1 MKHIAFVINNIY
13 GKGGTERVTSQLA
26 NLLINY
32 YDITIISLKSG
43 QNINFYVDERIDIIE
58 LRGISENKLVRRLFN
73 LIELNKH
80 ITNKNIDMFINVDIT
95 LSLYT
100 LPFRKRVKNI
110 SWEHFNF
117 FSESNSRI
125 RQLSRKIS
133 SRYSDA
139 VVVLSDA
146 DLKNYQSN
154 LKRYSNIRRI
164 YNPIAF
170 NKEVGGY
177 NLNSKVVLS
186 VGRLE
191 SQKGFD
197 ILLDAWKN
205 VSNDGS
211 WVLKIIG
218 DGSKKEE
225 LLAKI
230 SQNHINNV
238 MISPFTNDIEKEYIN
253 SAIYV
258 MSSRYEG
265 FGLALAEAQSKGL
278 PLITFDCPEG
288 PAEIVGYGDYGILIE
303 NGNVQSL
310 SNELSSLMN
319 SVELREY
326 WSNASLKGANR
337 FNTQE
342 ILNEWINLFEE
353 IWEQ

>member
-238 MISPFTNDIEKEYIN
+238 IISPFTNDIEKEYIN

>member
-238 MISPFTNDIEKEYIN
+238 IISPFTNDIEKEYIN

-319 SVELREY
+319 SIELREY

>member
-43 QNINFYVDERIDIIE
+43 QNINFYVDKRIDIIE

-125 RQLSRKIS
+125 RQFSRKIS

-319 SVELREY
+319 SIELREY

>member
-1 MKHIAFVINNIY
+1 M
-13 GKGGTERVTSQLA
+13 
-26 NLLINY
+26 
-32 YDITIISLKSG
+32 
-43 QNINFYVDERIDIIE
+43 
-58 LRGISENKLVRRLFN
+58 
-73 LIELNKH
+73 
-80 ITNKNIDMFINVDIT
+80 
-95 LSLYT
+95 
-100 LPFRKRVKNI
+100 
-110 SWEHFNF
+110 
-117 FSESNSRI
+117 
-125 RQLSRKIS
+125 RQFSRKIS

-154 LKRYSNIRRI
+154 LKRYSNIKRI

-238 MISPFTNDIEKEYIN
+238 IISPFTNDIEKEYIN

>member
-125 RQLSRKIS
+125 RQFSRKIS

-177 NLNSKVVLS
+177 NLNSNVVLS

-238 MISPFTNDIEKEYIN
+238 IISPFTNDIEKEYIN
-253 SAIYV
+253 SAVYV

-319 SVELREY
+319 SIELREY

>member
-319 SVELREY
+319 SIELREY

>member
-125 RQLSRKIS
+125 RQFSRKIS

>member
-125 RQLSRKIS
+125 RQFSRKIS

-238 MISPFTNDIEKEYIN
+238 IISPFTNDIEKEYIN

>member
-43 QNINFYVDERIDIIE
+43 QNINFFVDERIDIIE

-125 RQLSRKIS
+125 RQFSRKIS

-154 LKRYSNIRRI
+154 LKRYSNIKRI
-164 YNPIAF
+164 YNPIAY

-238 MISPFTNDIEKEYIN
+238 IISPFTNDIEKEYIN

>member
-125 RQLSRKIS
+125 RQFSRKIS

-170 NKEVGGY
+170 NREVGGY

-319 SVELREY
+319 SIELREY

>member
-125 RQLSRKIS
+125 RQFSRKIS

-154 LKRYSNIRRI
+154 LKRYSNIKRI

-238 MISPFTNDIEKEYIN
+238 IISPFTNDIEKEYIN

>member
-337 FNTQE
+337 FNTRE

>member
-125 RQLSRKIS
+125 RQFSRKIS

-238 MISPFTNDIEKEYIN
+238 IISPFTNDIEKEYIN

-337 FNTQE
+337 FNTRE

>member
-238 MISPFTNDIEKEYIN
+238 IISPFTNDIEKEYIN

-337 FNTQE
+337 FNTRE

>member
-125 RQLSRKIS
+125 RQFSRKIS

-154 LKRYSNIRRI
+154 LKRYSNIKRI

-238 MISPFTNDIEKEYIN
+238 IISPFTNDIEKEYIN

-319 SVELREY
+319 SIELREY

>member
-125 RQLSRKIS
+125 RQFSRKIS

-170 NKEVGGY
+170 NKDVGGY

-319 SVELREY
+319 SIELREY

>member
-43 QNINFYVDERIDIIE
+43 QNINFFVDERIDIIE

-125 RQLSRKIS
+125 RQFSRKIS

-154 LKRYSNIRRI
+154 LKRYSNIKRI

-238 MISPFTNDIEKEYIN
+238 IISPFTNDIEKEYIN

>member
-125 RQLSRKIS
+125 RQFSRKIS

-319 SVELREY
+319 SIELRKY

>member
-125 RQLSRKIS
+125 RQFSRKIS

-319 SVELREY
+319 SIELREY

>member
-125 RQLSRKIS
+125 RQFSRKIS

-238 MISPFTNDIEKEYIN
+238 MISPFTKDIEKEYIN

-319 SVELREY
+319 SIELREY